1 MSTMRIGGLASG
13 MDIDSIVKDLM
24 KVERMPLEKLKQ
36 KKQILEWQRDD
47 YREMNKL
54 LKELDDL
61 IFDGIFRQSTYLKKT
76 VSVSDE
82 TKLTAKAVN
91 VPANLSLQLEVEKL
105 ATAASWSSSDP
116 NYSINKDFAIN
127 EAKELTFSVLDP
139 GADKE
144 REVKI
149 SFSEGDTLDDVI
161 TKFNKSSLGVTA
173 FKIDTGSG
181 NVKLVFTNNKTG
193 SGAVIKAKNDDTMTF
208 MNEILGFRFET
219 EQNEYTLIPDQ
230 NEEELDAKIKING
243 YEITQ
248 KSNEFTFNGINITLK
263 NVTTSPVT
271 ISTSTDVDAIL
282 DTIVQFV
289 DKYNKVIEIING
301 KITQDR
307 YRSYHPLSDEEK
319 EAMTEKQIEMW
330 EEKAKSGLLRNDSI
344 LFSGLNQMR
353 VDLYSK
359 VLGASLSQLA
369 EIGIKTSSNYLE
381 RGKLIID
388 EGKLREKI
396 AEDPDAIYKLFNQD
410 GDSYESK
417 GIARRMRETISNTIK
432 KIEEKAGN
440 ALRTNQQFVIGRDLL
455 DIEKS
460 IDRFEDRLLK
470 IEDRYWRQFTA
481 MEKAI
486 QKANSQTMYLMQQ
499 FNFGY

>member
-1 MSTMRIGGLASG
+1 MGGETLMSTMRIGGLASG
-13 MDIDSIVKDLM
+13 MDIDSIVNDLM

-61 IFDGIFRQSTYLKKT
+61 IFNGVFRQSTFLKKS
-76 VSVSDE
+76 VSVSDD

-91 VPANLSLQLEVEKL
+91 VPANLSLQLEVTQL
-105 ATAASWSSSDP
+105 ATAASWSSSAP
-116 NYSINKDFAIN
+116 IN
-127 EAKELTFSVLDP
+127 ENFTVDEATEITFSVLDP
-139 GADKE
+139 GADEE

-149 SFSEGDTLDDVI
+149 SISAGDTLDDVI
-161 TKFNKSSLGVTA
+161 AKFNKSPLGVTA
-173 FKIDTGSG
+173 FKVDSGSG

-193 SGAVIKAKNDDTMTF
+193 RDGVIRVIDDQKGIMQA
-208 MNEILGFRFET
+208 LGFTINNNEL
-219 EQNEYTLIPDQ
+219 EQSIAGS
-230 NEEELDAKIKING
+230 DAKIKING
-243 YEITQ
+243 YEMTQ
-248 KSNEFTFNGINITLK
+248 TSNEFTFNGLNITLK
-263 NVTTSPVT
+263 NVTDSPVT

-289 DKYNKVIEIING
+289 DKYNKVIETINS

-319 EAMTEKQIEMW
+319 EAMTEKQIELW

-344 LFSGLNQMR
+344 LMSGLNQMR
-353 VDLYSK
+353 IDLYSK
-359 VLGASLSQLA
+359 IEGAAGFSQLA
-369 EIGIKTSSNYLE
+369 EIGIKTSSNYME

-388 EGKLREKI
+388 EAKLREKI
-396 AEDPDAIYKLFNQD
+396 AEDPDALYKLFNNND
-410 GDSYESK
+410 ESYENK
-417 GIARRMRETISNTIK
+417 GIARRLRDTISGIVS
-432 KIEEKAGN
+432 KIEQKAGN
-440 ALRTNQQFVIGRDLL
+440 TFKTNQQFAIGRNLL

-460 IDRFEDRLLK
+460 IDRFEDRLLQ
-470 IEDRYWRQFTA
+470 IEERYWRQFTA

>member
-13 MDIDSIVKDLM
+13 MDIDSIVNDLM

-61 IFDGIFRQSTYLKKT
+61 IFNGVFRQSTFLKKS

-91 VPANLSLQLEVEKL
+91 VPANLSLQLEVTQL
-105 ATAASWSSSDP
+105 ATAASWITTKQV
-116 NYSINKDFAIN
+116 NYTAGN
-127 EAKELTFSVLDP
+127 KELIFSVLDP
-139 GADKE
+139 GASEE

-149 SFSEGDTLDDVI
+149 SISENDTLDDVI
-161 TKFNKSSLGVTA
+161 AKFNKSGLGVTA
-173 FKIDTGSG
+173 FTIGSG
-181 NVKLVFTNNKTG
+181 SDLDIVFTNNKTG
-193 SGAVIKAKNDDTMTF
+193 SGGGIKVTDEDTKQF
-208 MNEILGFRFET
+208 MEALGFEFN
-219 EQNEYTLIPDQ
+219 QDNELVHDESD
-230 NEEELDAKIKING
+230 NKGSDAKIKING
-243 YEITQ
+243 YEMTQ
-248 KSNEFTFNGINITLK
+248 KSNEFTFNGLNITLK
-263 NVTTSPVT
+263 NVTDSPVT

-289 DKYNKVIEIING
+289 DKYNKVIETINS
-301 KITQDR
+301 KITQER

-344 LFSGLNQMR
+344 LMSGLNQMR
-353 VDLYSK
+353 IDLYSK
-359 VLGASLSQLA
+359 VGGASLSQLA
-369 EIGIKTSSNYLE
+369 EIGIKTSSNYME

-388 EGKLREKI
+388 EAKLREKI
-396 AEDPDAIYKLFNQD
+396 AEDPDALYKLFNNND
-410 GDSYESK
+410 ESYENK
-417 GIARRMRETISNTIK
+417 GIARRLRDTISGIVS
-432 KIEEKAGN
+432 KIEQKAGN
-440 ALRTNQQFVIGRDLL
+440 TFKTNQQFAIGRNLL

-460 IDRFEDRLLK
+460 IDRFEDRLLQ